1 MKSPS
6 SWTPSTALPEMRYAL
21 PASHTQPHRLLPLS
35 SSLALSHSPHCCRL
49 VRMRP
54 RSVFVTHR
62 MLVMMVYTA
71 VQQPLFRVALGR
83 HAVPAGAPFV
93 PDHAALQVPQTHAAG
108 QGICRGE
115 QSGLPHHKRV
125 GAAQE
130 ERRQL
135 PARRHVGARAG
146 CQGLAAGDT
155 KEGYHQHHCLGI
167 QVSGSL

>member
-1 MKSPS
+1 
-6 SWTPSTALPEMRYAL
+6 
-21 PASHTQPHRLLPLS
+21 
-35 SSLALSHSPHCCRL
+35 
-49 VRMRP
+49 
-54 RSVFVTHR
+54 
-62 MLVMMVYTA
+62 MLVMMVYTG

-108 QGICRGE
+108 QGICGGE

-125 GAAQE
+125 GAAQD

-135 PARRHVGARAG
+135 QARRHVGARAG

-167 QVSGSL
+167 QVRGSCEEKLRLVGGFGGLRVRAYPQRALIFRHVRILECVRGGG